1 MSKTKFFNFK
11 DLFNKGEESENSSD
25 VNPTI
30 SILPETYKSYLDTDE
45 GIAKNSALSTAIKD
59 FNSYSKPNWANEE
72 TYQNWLN
79 KKLTRDKFS
88 YDVNADALYQQL
100 KDNYIQQGK
109 MAMEDAM
116 GQASAMTGGYGNS
129 YAATVGNQA
138 YQAHL
143 ENLNDIIPELYQ
155 MALEKYDMEGRE
167 IAENLAYLE
176 SDYAKHLGEEER
188 DYSRLLDSIDIA
200 SSDLYNSLS
209 LYNSEQKNNN
219 DTLYPSLDDGNTK
232 EPVTGDGEEEEE
244 GPEYKTFTRKADAS
258 LHFNPQTY
266 LSNKKNNGGSYYDS
280 IKEDIEQMK
289 SAGKSIEDIESY
301 LIDLYGNSFIN
312 PAEYRKLL
320 NIAEIGEM

>member
-25 VNPTI
+25 VNPTT
-30 SILPETYKSYLDTDE
+30 SITPNTYKSYLDTDE
-45 GIAKNSALSTAIKD
+45 GIAKNNALSTAIKD
-59 FNSYSKPNWANEE
+59 FNSYNKPNWENE
-72 TYQNWLN
+72 TKYQNWL
-79 KKLTRDKFS
+79 KEKLTRGKFS

-138 YQAHL
+138 YQSHL

-188 DYSRLLDSIDIA
+188 DYSRLLDKIDIA
-200 SSDLYNSLS
+200 SLDLENSMS
-209 LYNSEQKNNN
+209 RYNSEQKNNN
-219 DTLYPSLDDGNTK
+219 TMYPYNPPKEPNTGGEYEASYTENVNSFKSAIRNRTEFNRGTNEDKAKYKTYEAYVDAKLEEWFQAGKLDENETATLYAYYGL
-232 EPVTGDGEEEEE
+232 
-244 GPEYKTFTRKADAS
+244 
-258 LHFNPQTY
+258 QY
-266 LSNKKNNGGSYYDS
+266 L
-280 IKEDIEQMK
+280 Q
-289 SAGKSIEDIESY
+289 
-301 LIDLYGNSFIN
+301 
-312 PAEYRKLL
+312 
-320 NIAEIGEM
+320 

>member
-25 VNPTI
+25 VNPTT
-30 SILPETYKSYLDTDE
+30 SITPNTYKSYLDTDE
-45 GIAKNSALSTAIKD
+45 GIAKNSALSSAINN
-59 FNSYSKPNWANEE
+59 FNSYTKPNWANEE
-72 TYQNWLN
+72 TYQNWLT

-116 GQASAMTGGYGNS
+116 GQAAAMTGGYGNS

-188 DYSRLLDSIDIA
+188 DYSRLLDKIDIA
-200 SSDLYNSLS
+200 NFDLDNSIS
-209 LYNSEQKNNN
+209 RYNSEQKNNN
-219 DTLYPSLDDGNTK
+219 TIYPSLDDGSAGK
-232 EPVTGDGEEEEE
+232 PVTGDGYQASYTENVNSFKSAIRTRSEFNRGTNEDKAK
-244 GPEYKTFTRKADAS
+244 YKTYEAYVDAKLKEWFES
-258 LHFNPQTY
+258 GKLDEDETATLYAYYGLQY
-266 LSNKKNNGGSYYDS
+266 L
-280 IKEDIEQMK
+280 Q
-289 SAGKSIEDIESY
+289 
-301 LIDLYGNSFIN
+301 
-312 PAEYRKLL
+312 
-320 NIAEIGEM
+320 